1 MKLWNHYHLPDT
13 VEQAVELLDPGGA
26 SMAVI
31 AGGTDLLLDL
41 QQDRHPP
48 VEMLIDLNHIDEMQE
63 IEERAGWIYIG
74 AAASL
79 HTIIESELIHHHAP
93 GLVDACRRIGGP
105 QVRNV
110 ATLGGNV
117 GHALPAGD
125 GSIALMSLNTEAQ
138 LASQEGRRWGPLE
151 DLFAGPGRPTFDRT
165 HELIIGFRF
174 PIRGALEGSSSTRV
188 MRPQGVAIAILNMA
202 VWLRLNTQRELAEVH
217 IALGPAGPTPFRAR
231 ETELRLK
238 GQSKTELMYESG
250 VEGLLQETQLRTS
263 PYRATQE
270 YRRHLLEVLL
280 RRCME
285 AAFSSALQGS

>member
-1 MKLWNHYHLPDT
+1 MKLWNHYRLPET
-13 VEQAVELLDPGGA
+13 VEEAVALLDSGDA
-26 SMAVI
+26 RTAVV

-41 QQDRHPP
+41 QQNRHPP
-48 VEMLIDLNHIDEMQE
+48 VEALIDVNHIDEMQR
-63 IEERAGWIYIG
+63 IEEKGGTIYVG

-79 HTIIESELIHHHAP
+79 HKITKSDILNHHAS

-125 GSIALMSLNTEAQ
+125 GTIALMSLNTEAQ
-138 LASQEGRRWGPLE
+138 LATQGGRRWVPIE
-151 DLFAGPGRPTFDRT
+151 DLFAGPGLPTFDRT
-165 HELIIGFRF
+165 KELITCFRF
-174 PIRGALEGSSSTRV
+174 VKRGALEGSSSSRV

-202 VWLRLNTQRELAEVH
+202 VWLRLNEQGEIRDVH
-217 IALGPAGPTPFRAR
+217 IALGPAGPTPLRAR

-238 GQSKTELMYESG
+238 GKTKTESMFEAA
-250 VEGLLQETQLRTS
+250 VDGLLQEATLRTS

-285 AAFSSALQGS
+285 GAFSSALAGN

>member
-1 MKLWNHYHLPDT
+1 MNLWNNYQLPDT
-13 VEQAVELLDPGGA
+13 VEEAVALLGA
-26 SMAVI
+26 RTAVI

-48 VEMLIDLNHIDEMQE
+48 VEALIDLNHIDEMQR
-63 IEERAGWIYIG
+63 IEEKEDCIYVG

-79 HTIIESELIHHHAP
+79 HRIIESDILVYHAL

-125 GSIALMSLNTEAQ
+125 GTIALMSLDTEVQ
-138 LASQEGRRWGPLE
+138 LASQAGRRWVPME

-165 HELIIGFRF
+165 KEIITGFRF
-174 PIRGALEGSSSTRV
+174 SKLGALEGASSTRV

-202 VWLRLNTQRELAEVH
+202 VWLRLNNESEIADVH
-217 IALGPAGPTPFRAR
+217 IALGPAGPTPLRAR
-231 ETELRLK
+231 ETEHRLK
-238 GQSKTELMYESG
+238 GQSKTESMFASG
-250 VEGLLQETQLRTS
+250 VEGLLQEAKLRTS
-263 PYRATQE
+263 PYRATLE

-280 RRCME
+280 RRCMDE
-285 AAFSSALQGS
+285 AFASALEGS

>member
-1 MKLWNHYHLPDT
+1 MKLWNLYQLPET
-13 VEQAVELLDPGGA
+13 VEEAVALLGA
-26 SMAVI
+26 RTAVI

-48 VEMLIDLNHIDEMQE
+48 VEAIVDVNHIDEMQR
-63 IEERAGWIYIG
+63 IEEREDSIYVG
-74 AAASL
+74 AAVSL
-79 HTIIESELIHHHAP
+79 HRIIESDLLNHHAL

-125 GSIALMSLNTEAQ
+125 GTIALMSLNTEAQ
-138 LASQEGRRWGPLE
+138 LASEEGRRWVPLE
-151 DLFAGPGRPTFDRT
+151 GLFAGPGRPTFDRSQ
-165 HELIIGFRF
+165 EIITDFRF
-174 PIRGALEGSSSTRV
+174 SKRAALEGSSSTRV

-202 VWLRLNTQRELAEVH
+202 VWLRLNKDSE
-217 IALGPAGPTPFRAR
+217 IADARIAVGPAGPTPLRAR
-231 ETELRLK
+231 ETEIRLK
-238 GQSKTELMYESG
+238 GQSKGESMFASG
-250 VEGLLQETQLRTS
+250 VDGLLQEAQLRTS
-263 PYRATQE
+263 PYRATKE

-285 AAFSSALQGS
+285 EAFLSALPGN